1 MHNQKLALIAILLFL
16 SASGQFSYVLNFW
29 GLGTPPIKATIPATN
44 YDYMASSI
52 HATIPND
59 YMATTFYG
67 GGYDYDGG
75 GGYYGGSMK
84 KLLSR
89 YEGYKPCKYFDTKNI
104 PTIGIGWNLF
114 ANRGVTGR
122 LIGVTMPNCINDVQ
136 INTLYE
142 YSVKRAERELY
153 HALPWARNLPTGV
166 RGVMIRMSFNMGMG
180 NSERGV
186 LSFQN
191 TLGMLR
197 RGDYRGA
204 AEGFRHSAWCRDVR
218 GRRCREETAIIERG
232 R

>member
-1 MHNQKLALIAILLFL
+1 MHNQKLLLIAILLFL
-16 SASGQFSYVLNFW
+16 SASGRFSYVLNFW
-29 GLGTPPIKATIPATN
+29 GLGTPSIQATIPTADYYMTN
-44 YDYMASSI
+44 SI
-52 HATIPND
+52 HATIHND
-59 YMATTFYG
+59 YIAATFYG
-67 GGYDYDGG
+67 GGYDNYDSG

-84 KLLSR
+84 EKLSR
-89 YEGYKPCKYFDTKNI
+89 YEGYRRCKYFDTKDI

-122 LIGVTMPNCINDVQ
+122 LIGVTMPNCINDIQ

-204 AEGFRHSAWCRDVR
+204 AEGFRHSAWYRDVGKRR
-218 GRRCREETAIIERG
+218 GNEETAIIERG
-232 R
+232 L

>member
-1 MHNQKLALIAILLFL
+1 MENQKLLLIAILLFL

-29 GLGTPPIKATIPATN
+29 GLGTPSIQATQATIPATN
-44 YDYMASSI
+44 YDYIASSI
-52 HATIPND
+52 HATIHND

-67 GGYDYDGG
+67 D

-84 KLLSR
+84 EKLSR
-89 YEGYKPCKYFDTKNI
+89 YEGYRRCKYFDTKDI

-153 HALPWARNLPTGV
+153 QALPWARNLPIGV

-204 AEGFRHSAWCRDVR
+204 ADGFRHSAWYRDVGKRR
-218 GRRCREETAIIERG
+218 GNEETAIIERG